1 MAKQVQFRRGTTPQH
16 NAFTGAVG
24 EVTYDTDRK
33 SLKTH
38 DGTTVGGTELPT
50 INQTLAFTI
59 ALS

>member
-1 MAKQVQFRRGTTPQH
+1 MAKQVQLRRGSTSQH
-16 NAFTGAVG
+16 STFTGAVG

-38 DGTTVGGTELPT
+38 DGSTVGGTELPT